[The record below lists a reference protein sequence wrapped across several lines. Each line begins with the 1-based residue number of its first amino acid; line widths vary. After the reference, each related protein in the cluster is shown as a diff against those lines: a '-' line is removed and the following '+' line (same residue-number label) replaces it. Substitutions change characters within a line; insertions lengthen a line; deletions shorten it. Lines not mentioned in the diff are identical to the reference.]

1 MERLLVRISKAA
13 SRDRC
18 EEFTYSEDRLNVFAS
33 SGQRSKQFLVVL
45 VLGLAM
51 ENR

>member
-1 MERLLVRISKAA
+1 METVARPYLEGG
-13 SRDRC
+13 DRC

-33 SGQRSKQFLVVL
+33 SNQRSKQFLVVL
-45 VLGLAM
+45 VLGLAV